1 MIFGKW
7 DERHGSRVDTR
18 TVATMN
24 AVSVVTNGDPKNPA
38 PVLAERPLE

>member
-7 DERHGSRVDTR
+7 DERHGARVETR
-18 TVATMN
+18 NVTAMN